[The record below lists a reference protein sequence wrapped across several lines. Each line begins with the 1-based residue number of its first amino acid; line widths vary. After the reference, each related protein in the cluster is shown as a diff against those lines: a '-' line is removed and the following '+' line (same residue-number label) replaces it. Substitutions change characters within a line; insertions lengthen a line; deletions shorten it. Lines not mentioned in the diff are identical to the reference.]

1 MISISNKKT
10 RVNIYD
16 DSMWFTTE
24 YTPGFN
30 VSIIK
35 TLDEIQLMI
44 NISVGLRLWNH
55 TENGEL
61 ISKELEQ
68 RFTAECDPIITPVIN
83 KPSISLGTN
92 GYVTGLAQMKHKLAH
107 DFKIHI
113 TASLSIYDD
122 LKSYDLIGMR
132 KSITPLVKNI
142 EKELLIKYQV
152 TPKAIKDAN
161 KAYRDQLLNPVY
173 PDDLP
178 F

>member
-113 TASLSIYDD
+113 TANLSIYDE
-122 LKSYDLIGMR
+122 LRSYDLVGMR

-161 KAYRDQLLNPVY
+161 AVYRDRLLNPVY